1 MRPDASE
8 IRRRHDG
15 SIDTD
20 SYVRRAVVMR
30 NAHIGLV
37 PSTIRLIFV
46 RWYERMAERREIAR
60 MSARDMRDLAIP
72 SDMVKDEC
80 HRWPWQSMS
89 DGWDALA
96 ATRSD
101 LVALHPASAIGH
113 IAANEGAFH
122 PDADL
127 CGGRISSS
135 RGDGED

>member
-30 NAHIGLV
+30 KAHIGLV
-37 PSTIRLIFV
+37 FSTIRLIFA
-46 RWYERMAERREIAR
+46 RCYERMAERREVAR

-72 SDMVKDEC
+72 SDIVKDEC

-89 DGWDALA
+89 DGWDVLA

-101 LVALHPASAIGH
+101 LVAAASRKRDRAH
-113 IAANEGAFH
+113 
-122 PDADL
+122 
-127 CGGRISSS
+127 
-135 RGDGED
+135 RGE